1 MDILSLEELS
11 TVLSRIFF
19 NKYKIHLHKYIT
31 ASQIA
36 YDVWKN
42 SNKEEKFNIHIN
54 TDLDDYD
61 FIRKSI
67 YGGRTYPMMKHFKS
81 KRMTGG
87 VPSGGV
93 MSGGVSSGGRL
104 NKYIR

>member
-1 MDILSLEELS
+1 
-11 TVLSRIFF
+11 VPRI
-19 NKYKIHLHKYIT
+19 
-31 ASQIA
+31 SQ
-36 YDVWKN
+36 
-42 SNKEEKFNIHIN
+42 S
-54 TDLDDYD
+54 DYE
-61 FIRKSI
+61 RLV
-67 YGGRTYPMMKHFKS
+67 GGVRDNRGVMNMMKHFKS